1 MGWWFFPLMTI
12 TLCVGYIVGW
22 HDGNMIKEED
32 EP

>member
-12 TLCVGYIVGW
+12 TLCVGYLIGW
-22 HDGNMIKEED
+22 MDGNMKEED

>member
-12 TLCVGYIVGW
+12 TLCVGYIIGW
-22 HDGNMIKEED
+22 FDGNRKEED